1 MDFDRSAPR
10 SRKEANR
17 STVRAIMRSLQLLST
32 ALILTTA
39 CVSTSSKTPPKTAT
53 PPRPPPPTEPAS
65 RVALLSLEPSGPSSE
80 ELANTLAEL
89 IAFELAD
96 TGRFDVMSKN
106 DLAEALRLKGIQQG
120 LGCETDKCQADL
132 AKSVDIDQFVTGS
145 LGKLGDK
152 FVLVLRLVG
161 TNDVKVV
168 RQARDTAEGRE
179 EDLMAAVQRTSWTLA
194 GIENDTVSA
203 ASTSRKTS
211 SNSSAVAGR
220 IIRGGVFGGMR
231 GVIEAVAPEITSALE
246 TQLAQSLQARIEA
259 RRAEREAQSK

>member
-1 MDFDRSAPR
+1 
-10 SRKEANR
+10 
-17 STVRAIMRSLQLLST
+17 MRTLPSLFT
-32 ALILTTA
+32 ALMLTAA
-39 CVSTSSKTPPKTAT
+39 CVSPSPKTTPQTAT
-53 PPRPPPPTEPAS
+53 PPRPPPATEPPS
-65 RVALLSLEPSGPSSE
+65 RVALLSLEPSGASSE

-106 DLAEALRLKGIQQG
+106 DLAEALRLKGVQQG
-120 LGCETDKCQADL
+120 LGCETDACQADL
-132 AKSVDIDQFVTGS
+132 AKSVDVEQFVTGS

-194 GIENDTVSA
+194 GIE
-203 ASTSRKTS
+203 STAPAPAKRKTS
-211 SNSSAVAGR
+211 KPTDSSLGAR
-220 IIRGGVFGGMR
+220 IVLGGLFGGTQ
-231 GVIEAVAPEITSALE
+231 GLIDAVAPELTAALE
-246 TQLAQSLQARIEA
+246 SQLTQSLQAHLAA
-259 RRAEREAQSK
+259 RRAEREAQSN